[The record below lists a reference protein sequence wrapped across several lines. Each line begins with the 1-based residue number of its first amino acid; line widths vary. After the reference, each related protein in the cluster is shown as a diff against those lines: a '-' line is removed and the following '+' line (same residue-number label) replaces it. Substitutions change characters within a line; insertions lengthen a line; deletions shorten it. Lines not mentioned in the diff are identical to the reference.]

1 MKDCPKC
8 ELVNPDAALRC
19 DCGYDFPTG
28 DMKPSYLTVKNKK
41 IAGGAIVALF
51 AVPILIRLTLIGTAG
66 TLDPQMKGV
75 ALILLAILIVA
86 LLVWRSRSSRLR

>member
-8 ELVNPDAALRC
+8 KLVNPDIAHRC

-28 DMKPSYLTVKNKK
+28 NMKPSYVTVKNKK

-51 AVPILIRLTLIGTAG
+51 AVPLLIRLALIGTTG

-75 ALILLAILIVA
+75 ALILLAILIVV
-86 LLVWRSRSSRLR
+86 LLVWRHRSSRLR